1 MAYLVSLKNKLLRN
15 VNLNLVMIVFF
26 LNFRYKVKLVPGTT
40 KRGKGA
46 YADSGDMVN
55 LACELNTQFMTY
67 LLTIVPFC
75 MLF

>member
-1 MAYLVSLKNKLLRN
+1 MACLVSLKNKLLRN

-26 LNFRYKVKLVPGTT
+26 NFRYKVKLVPGTT

-67 LLTIVPFC
+67 LLTIFPYC